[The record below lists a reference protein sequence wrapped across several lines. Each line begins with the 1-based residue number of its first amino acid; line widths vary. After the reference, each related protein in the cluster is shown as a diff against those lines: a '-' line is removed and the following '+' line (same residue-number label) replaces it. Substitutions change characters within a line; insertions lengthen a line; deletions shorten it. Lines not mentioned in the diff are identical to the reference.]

1 MTIFVWNDNFSTDL
15 HLVDDQHVEIFD
27 LFDALHQK
35 LLTSTRDES
44 LAVEAFQRLIDY
56 ACFHFEDEEALMA
69 QEGLDP
75 RFIAYHHG
83 LHEKF
88 VDQAYAL
95 WSRRADLN
103 DPARTFIGF
112 LTSWLGMHSLGVDQ
126 SMARQCERI
135 KAGMSAEQAYE
146 AEQNSDDK
154 RVHALVSMI
163 DTLYQ
168 TLSEQNLELVHAN
181 TNLEGHVALRTQE
194 LSRANEELRQANLRL
209 EAFSRTDGLLQIANR
224 AYFDDRMR
232 IECAD
237 AYRRKAPVS
246 LIMIDV
252 DYFKRYND
260 HYGHLEGDK
269 CLKRIAQAIRR
280 ALLRATDLLARYGG
294 EELAVILPDTDEAGA
309 RLVAERIL
317 SEIQAQAVPHA
328 RSSVNRH
335 VTVSLGVT
343 SAVPP
348 ERDAPAV
355 MIKDA
360 DVALYKAKEAG
371 RNRLCV
377 SSSL

>member
-1 MTIFVWNDNFSTDL
+1 MSTLD
-15 HLVDDQHVEIFD
+15 
-27 LFDALHQK
+27 
-35 LLTSTRDES
+35 DES

-56 ACFHFEDEEALMA
+56 ACFHFEDEEALMI
-69 QEGLDP
+69 QEGLDS

-88 VDQAYAL
+88 VDQVYAL
-95 WSRRADLN
+95 WSCRADLK

-112 LTSWLGMHSLGVDQ
+112 LTSWLGMHILGVDQ

-224 AYFDDRMR
+224 AYFDDRLR

-237 AYRRKAPVS
+237 AFRRKVPVS

-252 DYFKRYND
+252 DYMTSS
-260 HYGHLEGDK
+260 
-269 CLKRIAQAIRR
+269 R
-280 ALLRATDLLARYGG
+280 A
-294 EELAVILPDTDEAGA
+294 
-309 RLVAERIL
+309 
-317 SEIQAQAVPHA
+317 
-328 RSSVNRH
+328 
-335 VTVSLGVT
+335 
-343 SAVPP
+343 
-348 ERDAPAV
+348 
-355 MIKDA
+355 
-360 DVALYKAKEAG
+360 
-371 RNRLCV
+371 
-377 SSSL
+377 

>member
-1 MTIFVWNDNFSTDL
+1 MTIFVWNDNFRTDL
-15 HLVDDQHVEIFD
+15 HLVDDQHMEIFD
-27 LFDALHQK
+27 LFDVLHQK
-35 LLTSTRDES
+35 LLMSTRDDES

-56 ACFHFEDEEALMA
+56 ACFHFEDEEALMV
-69 QEGLDP
+69 QEGLDS

-88 VDQAYAL
+88 VDQVYAL
-95 WSRRADLN
+95 WSRRADLK

-112 LTSWLGMHSLGVDQ
+112 LTSWLGMHILGVDQ

-146 AEQNSDDK
+146 AEQSSDDK
-154 RVHALVSMI
+154 RVQALVPMI
-163 DTLYQ
+163 NTLYQ

-181 TNLEGHVALRTQE
+181 TNLEGHVALKTQE
-194 LSRANEELRQANLRL
+194 LSRANEDLRQANMRL

-224 AYFDDRMR
+224 AYFDDRLSV
-232 IECAD
+232 ECVD
-237 AYRRKAPVS
+237 AYRRKATVS
-246 LIMIDV
+246 LIMVDV

-280 ALLRATDLLARYGG
+280 SLLRTTDLVARYGG
-294 EELAVILPDTDEAGA
+294 EELAIILPDTDVQGA
-309 RLVAERIL
+309 QIVAERIL
-317 SEIQAQAVPHA
+317 SEIHMQAIPHA

-348 ERDAPAV
+348 ERDAPAAL
-355 MIKDA
+355 ITQADA
-360 DVALYKAKEAG
+360 ALYKAKETG
-371 RNRLCV
+371 RNRWCI
-377 SSSL
+377 S

>member
-1 MTIFVWNDNFSTDL
+1 
-15 HLVDDQHVEIFD
+15 
-27 LFDALHQK
+27 
-35 LLTSTRDES
+35 
-44 LAVEAFQRLIDY
+44 
-56 ACFHFEDEEALMA
+56 
-69 QEGLDP
+69 
-75 RFIAYHHG
+75 
-83 LHEKF
+83 
-88 VDQAYAL
+88 
-95 WSRRADLN
+95 
-103 DPARTFIGF
+103 
-112 LTSWLGMHSLGVDQ
+112 
-126 SMARQCERI
+126 
-135 KAGMSAEQAYE
+135 
-146 AEQNSDDK
+146 
-154 RVHALVSMI
+154 MI

-280 ALLRATDLLARYGG
+280 ALLRTTDLLARYGG
-294 EELAVILPDTDEAGA
+294 EELAVILPDTNEAGA
-309 RLVAERIL
+309 RIVAERIL
-317 SEIQAQAVPHA
+317 SEIQAQAIPHA

-355 MIKDA
+355 MIKNA

-371 RNRLCV
+371 RNRWCV
-377 SSSL
+377 T